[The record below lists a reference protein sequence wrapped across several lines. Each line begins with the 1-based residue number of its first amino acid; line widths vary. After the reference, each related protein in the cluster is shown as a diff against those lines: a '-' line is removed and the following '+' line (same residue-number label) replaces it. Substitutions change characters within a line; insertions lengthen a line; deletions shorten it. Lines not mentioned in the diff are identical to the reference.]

1 MAGVA
6 KQLISPVQVSKIT
19 SLSGTN
25 RLDLIN
31 VPVGLNGIV
40 QGSTDLALTNW
51 TSVTNF
57 NSTNAT
63 QSVFV
68 PISGP
73 LQFYRLSFPFAWTW
87 P

>member
-6 KQLISPVQVSKIT
+6 KQLIAPVQVSKIA

-40 QGSTDLALTNW
+40 NGSTNFVNW

-57 NSTNAT
+57 NSTNDT
-63 QSVFV
+63 LSVFV
-68 PISGP
+68 PVSGP
-73 LQFYRLSFPFAWTW
+73 LQFYRLSFPFTWTW

>member
-1 MAGVA
+1 
-6 KQLISPVQVSKIT
+6 VQVSKIT

-40 QGSTDLALTNW
+40 NGSTNLMSW
-51 TSVTNF
+51 TPVTNF
-57 NSTNAT
+57 SSTNDT
-63 QSVFV
+63 LSVFV
-68 PISGP
+68 PVSGP
-73 LQFYRLSFPFAWTW
+73 LQFYRLSFPFTWTW